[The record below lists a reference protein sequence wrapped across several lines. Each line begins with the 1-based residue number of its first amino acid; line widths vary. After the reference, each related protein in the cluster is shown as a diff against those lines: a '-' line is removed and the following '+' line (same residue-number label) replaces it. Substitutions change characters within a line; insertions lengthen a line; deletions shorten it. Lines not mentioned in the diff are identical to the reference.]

1 MTTPTGAGQKWIGRS
16 VKRVEDAR
24 LLTGRGTYIDD
35 HPPVGSLFHAAIVR
49 SPHAHARIL
58 GYDLRE
64 ALAVDGVV
72 GVITG
77 ADVAEHT
84 KPFSVGVTAPARYYC
99 AATDKARFVGE
110 PVAVVVAKSRYVAE
124 DAAELVQVQ
133 YEPLPAVVDPERALE
148 PDAPVLHEAVGSNLA
163 NNRRLVYGDPDRAFR
178 DADVVIKERF
188 RFPKYGST
196 PMETY
201 GVIARWDRFDG
212 VCTVWSNFMGPFI
225 MHPLTARVL
234 GLPENRLRFIVP
246 PDIGGSFGIK
256 SLIYPYIALIAV
268 ASKLTGVAVKWI
280 EDRREHLLASST
292 GTDRVAYRELAA
304 RKDGTVLGMRFK
316 WFDNVGGYIRSPEP
330 GCSFRPTGN
339 FVGPYRFQHLEVD
352 ASTVMTNKS
361 LTGPNRGYAC
371 GHLYFETEGM
381 MDRLAE
387 KLGLDP
393 VEVRRRNLIPASAFP
408 YRTPTGGLYD
418 SGDYPATLDKAV
430 ELAKYDE
437 LRREQA
443 TARAAGRYVGI
454 GVALAVDP
462 SVSNMGYVATALD
475 PQFRAKPEYLPKS
488 GAVDSATVK
497 VDPLGRVTAIL
508 ATTPQGQGHQTIVA
522 QIIADELGLVPEDVT
537 VVDEMDTFTRIW
549 SISSGTYSSRFGSV
563 GTSAV
568 ALAARKL
575 KAKLVAYAAH
585 LMDLPA
591 ESLEFRDGSVRPK
604 QGKGPSY
611 SVKDLAG
618 RAHWNTES
626 LPEGMEP
633 GLQATAVFGFEV
645 ARSVDQEDRVN
656 SSNTYGFIAEI
667 MAVEVDPETAAI
679 KILRY
684 VSVHD
689 AGTIINPMI
698 AEGQIY
704 GGALHGLGGAL
715 YEELQYDE
723 DGQCLTATFM
733 DYLVPTACEAPPT
746 IEIAHV
752 VSPSPLTP
760 LGSKGLGESS
770 SMTVPAVIA
779 NAVSDALAPLGI
791 RITELPM
798 TPSGLWK
805 LIERARRSPAAP
817 ADRAPVERADRSPA
831 APAAGHPRSEPT
843 TRTPLQ

>member
-1 MTTPTGAGQKWIGRS
+1 MTARHPTGHGWIGRR

-24 LLTGRGTYIDD
+24 LLTGRGTFIDD
-35 HPPVGSLFHAAIVR
+35 HPPVGSLHHAAIVR

-58 GYDLRE
+58 GYDVTA
-64 ALAVDGVV
+64 ALAMEGVV

-77 ADVAEHT
+77 EDVAKAT
-84 KPFSVGVTAPARYYC
+84 RPFSVGVTAPVHYYC

-110 PVAVVVAKSRYVAE
+110 PVAVVVARDRYLAE
-124 DAAELVQVQ
+124 DAAEAVVVH

-148 PDAPVLHEAVGSNLA
+148 PGAPVLHEAVGTNLA
-163 NNRRLVYGDPDRAFR
+163 NHRRLVYGDPESAFR
-178 DADVVIKERF
+178 EADVVIRERF

-196 PMETY
+196 PIETY
-201 GVIARWDRFDG
+201 GVIARWDPLDG
-212 VCTVWSNFMGPFI
+212 VLTVWSNFMGPFI
-225 MHPLTARVL
+225 MHPLTARAL

-256 SLIYPYIALIAV
+256 TSIYPYIALIGLA
-268 ASKLTGVAVKWI
+268 AMRTGVPVKWI
-280 EDRREHLLASST
+280 EDRREHLLASSS

-304 RKDGTVLGMRFK
+304 RRDGTVLGMRCR
-316 WFDNVGGYIRSPEP
+316 WIDNVGGYIRSPEP

-339 FVGPYRFQHLEVD
+339 FVGPYGFRHLEVE

-371 GHLYFETEGM
+371 GHLYFETERM
-381 MDRLAE
+381 MDLLAE
-387 KLGLDP
+387 RLGLDP
-393 VEVRRRNLIPASAFP
+393 AEVRRRNLLRPEQFP

-418 SGDYPATLDKAV
+418 SGDYPAAFDKAL
-430 ELAKYDE
+430 EIAGYDE

-443 TARAAGRYVGI
+443 RARAEGRWVGI
-454 GVALAVDP
+454 GLAVAVDP

-488 GAVDSATVK
+488 GAVDAATIK
-497 VDPLGRVTAIL
+497 VDPLGRVIAIL
-508 ATTPQGQGHQTIVA
+508 GTTPQGQGHQTIVA
-522 QIIADELGLVPEDVT
+522 QIVADELGLHPEDVT
-537 VVDEMDTFTRIW
+537 VVDEMDTFTRVW

-568 ALAARKL
+568 VLAARKL
-575 KAKLVAYAAH
+575 KARLAEYAAH
-585 LMDLPA
+585 LMGVPVA
-591 ESLEFRDGSVRPK
+591 EVEFRDGGVGLKSGRGV
-604 QGKGPSY
+604 SY
-611 SVKDLAG
+611 SIKDLAG
-618 RAHWNTES
+618 RAHWHTQS

-633 GLQATAVFGFEV
+633 GLQATAVFGFRV
-645 ARSVDQEDRVN
+645 AEAVDPEDRVN
-656 SSNTYGFIAEI
+656 SSNTYGFIAEV
-667 MAVEVDPETAAI
+667 MAVEVDPQTAAV
-679 KILRY
+679 KILKY
-684 VSVHD
+684 VTVHD

-715 YEELQYDE
+715 YEELCYDQ
-723 DGQCLTATFM
+723 DGQLLTGTFM
-733 DYLVPTACEAPPT
+733 DYLVPTASEAPV
-746 IEIAHV
+746 IDIAHV

-779 NAVSDALAPLGI
+779 NAVSDALAPLGV

-798 TPSGLWK
+798 TPTRLWE
-805 LIERARRSPAAP
+805 LIQQARERRP
-817 ADRAPVERADRSPA
+817 
-831 APAAGHPRSEPT
+831 
-843 TRTPLQ
+843 

>member
-1 MTTPTGAGQKWIGRS
+1 MSATKWIGKP

-24 LLTGRGTYIDD
+24 LLTGRGAYIDD
-35 HPPVGSLFHAAIVR
+35 HPPVANLFHAAIVR

-58 GYDLRE
+58 GYDVAAAR
-64 ALAVDGVV
+64 AMDGVV
-72 GVITG
+72 GVVTG
-77 ADVAEHT
+77 ADVAKHT
-84 KPFSVGVTAPARYYC
+84 KPFAVGVTAPVHYYC
-99 AATDKARFVGE
+99 AATDRARFVGE
-110 PVAVVVAKSRYVAE
+110 PVAVVVAKSRYAAE
-124 DAAELVQVQ
+124 DAADLVRVD

-178 DADVVIKERF
+178 DADVVVKERF
-188 RFPKYGST
+188 KFPKYGST
-196 PMETY
+196 PIETY
-201 GVIARWDRFDG
+201 GVIAKWDALEG

-256 SLIYPYIALIAV
+256 SLIYPYIALIAL
-268 ASKLTGVAVKWI
+268 ASKLTVVAVKWI
-280 EDRREHLLASST
+280 EDRHEHLLASST

-304 RKDGTVLGMRFK
+304 KKDGTILGMRFR
-316 WFDNVGGYIRSPEP
+316 WLDNVGGYIRSPEP

-381 MDRLAE
+381 LDRLADE
-387 KLGLDP
+387 LGVDP
-393 VEVRRRNLIPASAFP
+393 AEVRRRNLIQPQAMP
-408 YRTPTGGLYD
+408 YRTPSGGLYD
-418 SGDYPATLDKAV
+418 SGDYPKAFDKAL
-430 ELAKYDE
+430 ELAKYAE

-443 TARAAGRYVGI
+443 KARAAGRWFGVGL
-454 GVALAVDP
+454 ALAVDP

-508 ATTPQGQGHQTIVA
+508 GTTPQGQGHQTVVSQIVA
-522 QIIADELGLVPEDVT
+522 EELGLDPEDVT
-537 VVDEMDTFTRIW
+537 VVDEMDTFTRVW

-575 KAKLVAYAAH
+575 RAKLVEYAAH
-585 LMDLPA
+585 LMDMPVA
-591 ESLEFRDGSVRPK
+591 QVEWRDGAVRPK
-604 QGKGPSY
+604 EGKGPSY

-633 GLQATAVFGFEV
+633 GLQATAVFGFTV
-645 ARSVDQEDRVN
+645 SKAVDAEDRVN
-656 SSNTYGFIAEI
+656 SSNTYGFIAEV

-715 YEELQYDE
+715 YEELAYDE
-723 DGQCLTATFM
+723 DGQCLTGTFM
-733 DYLVPTACEAPPT
+733 DYLVPTASEAPT

-779 NAVSDALAPLGI
+779 NAVSDALKPLGI
-791 RITELPM
+791 RINELPM
-798 TPSGLWK
+798 TPSK
-805 LIERARRSPAAP
+805 LYALIKKARKA
-817 ADRAPVERADRSPA
+817 
-831 APAAGHPRSEPT
+831 
-843 TRTPLQ
+843 

>member
-1 MTTPTGAGQKWIGRS
+1 MTATGWIGKPVR
-16 VKRVEDAR
+16 RVEDAR

-35 HPPVGSLFHAAIVR
+35 HPPVANLFHAAIVR

-58 GYDLRE
+58 GYEVKAAR
-64 ALAVDGVV
+64 ALPGIV
-72 GVITG
+72 GVLTG
-77 ADVAEHT
+77 EDVLKHT
-84 KPFSVGVTAPARYYC
+84 KPFAVGVTAPVRYYC

-110 PVAVVVAKSRYVAE
+110 PVAVVVGKSRYVAE
-124 DAAELVQVQ
+124 DAADLVQVR
-133 YEPLPAVVDPERALE
+133 YEPLPAVVDPDRALE

-163 NNRRLVYGDPDRAFR
+163 NNRRLVYGDPDGAFR
-178 DADVVIKERF
+178 EADVVVRERF
-188 RFPKYGST
+188 KFPKYGST
-196 PMETY
+196 PIETY
-201 GVIARWDRFDG
+201 GVVARWDALDG

-256 SLIYPYIALIAV
+256 SLIYPYMALIAL
-268 ASKLTGVAVKWI
+268 AAKHAGVPVKWI
-280 EDRREHLLASST
+280 EDRREHLLASSS
-292 GTDRVAYRELAA
+292 GTDRVAYREVAA
-304 RKDGTVLGMRFK
+304 KKDGTVLGMRFK
-316 WFDNVGGYIRSPEP
+316 WLDNVGGYIRSPEP

-381 MDRLAE
+381 VDRLADA
-387 KLGLDP
+387 LGMDP
-393 VEVRRRNLIPASAFP
+393 AEVRRRNLIPTDAFP

-418 SGDYPATLDKAV
+418 SGDYAAAFDKA
-430 ELAKYDE
+430 AHIARHDE

-443 TARAAGRYVGI
+443 KARAEGRWVGI
-454 GVALAVDP
+454 GVALAGDP
-462 SVSNMGYVATALD
+462 AVSNMGYVATPLA
-475 PQFRAKPEYLPKS
+475 PPVRANPEYLPKS
-488 GAVDSATVK
+488 GAVDAATIK

-508 ATTPQGQGHQTIVA
+508 GTTPQGQGHQTVVA
-522 QIIADELGLVPEDVT
+522 QIVADELGLTPDDIT

-568 ALAARKL
+568 TLAARKL
-575 KAKLVAYAAH
+575 RAKLVDYAAH
-585 LMDLPA
+585 LMERPA
-591 ESLEFRDGSVRPK
+591 ADLEFRDGAVRPRS
-604 QGKGPSY
+604 GTGPAY

-633 GLQATAVFGFEV
+633 GLQATAVFGFGV
-645 ARSVDQEDRVN
+645 SRAVDAEDRVN

-667 MAVEVDPETAAI
+667 MAVAVDPQTAAI
-679 KILRY
+679 TILRY
-684 VSVHD
+684 VTVHD

-723 DGQCLTATFM
+723 AGQCLTGTFM
-733 DYLVPTACEAPPT
+733 DYLVPTASEAPT
-746 IEIAHV
+746 IDIAHV

-770 SMTVPAVIA
+770 SMTVPPAIA
-779 NAVSDALAPLGI
+779 NAVSDALGPLGI

-798 TPSGLWK
+798 TPTRLYE
-805 LIERARRSPAAP
+805 LIQRSRGAP
-817 ADRAPVERADRSPA
+817 G
-831 APAAGHPRSEPT
+831 AGHSRSKPGS
-843 TRTPLQ
+843 RTPLQ

>member
-1 MTTPTGAGQKWIGRS
+1 MKTTGWIGKP

-24 LLTGRGTYIDD
+24 LLTGRGRFIDD
-35 HPPVGSLFHAAIVR
+35 HPPTGNVHHAAIVR

-58 GYDLRE
+58 GYDVGA
-64 ALAVDGVV
+64 ALKMDGVA
-72 GVITG
+72 GVVTG
-77 ADVAEHT
+77 EDVAKST
-84 KPFSVGVTAPARYYC
+84 RPFSVGVTAPVHYYC
-99 AATDKARFVGE
+99 AATDRARFVGE
-110 PVAVVVAKSRYVAE
+110 PVAVVVARDRYRAE
-124 DAAELVQVQ
+124 DAADVVVVH
-133 YEPLPAVVDPERALE
+133 YEPLAAVLDPERALE
-148 PDAPVLHEAVGSNLA
+148 PDAPVLHDAVGTNLA
-163 NNRRLVYGDPDRAFR
+163 GHRRLVYGDPDRAFR
-178 DADVVIKERF
+178 EADVVIRERF

-196 PMETY
+196 PIETY
-201 GVIARWDRFDG
+201 GIIARWDALEG
-212 VCTVWSNFMGPFI
+212 VLTVWSNFMGPFI

-256 SLIYPYIALIAV
+256 SSIYPYIALIGLA
-268 ASKLTGVAVKWI
+268 AMKTGVAVKWI
-280 EDRREHLLASST
+280 EDRREHLLASSS
-292 GTDRVAYRELAA
+292 GTDRIADREVAA
-304 RKDGTVLGMRFK
+304 RKDGTVVGMRFR
-316 WFDNVGGYIRSPEP
+316 WLDNVGGYIRSPEP

-339 FVGPYRFQHLEVD
+339 FVGPYRFQNLEVD
-352 ASTVMTNKS
+352 ASVVMTNKS

-387 KLGLDP
+387 TLGLDP
-393 VEVRRRNLIPASAFP
+393 AEVRRRNLLAPEQMP

-418 SGDYPATLDKAV
+418 SGDYPAAFDKAL
-430 ELAKYDE
+430 ELAKYDH

-443 TARAAGRYVGI
+443 KARAAGRWFGI
-454 GVALAVDP
+454 GLALAVDP

-508 ATTPQGQGHQTIVA
+508 GSTPQGQGHQTVVA
-522 QIIADELGLVPEDVT
+522 QIIADELGLAFDDVT
-537 VVDEMDTFTRIW
+537 VVDEMDTFTRVW

-575 KAKLVAYAAH
+575 KRKLCEYAAH
-585 LMDLPA
+585 LMEAPA
-591 ESLEFRDGSVRPK
+591 DQVEFSAGAVRRK
-604 QGKGPSY
+604 DGKGPAY

-633 GLQATAVFGFEV
+633 GLQATAVFGFSL
-645 ARSVDQEDRVN
+645 AKAVDAEDRVN
-656 SSNTYGFIAEI
+656 SSNTYGFIAEV

-679 KILRY
+679 AILKY
-684 VSVHD
+684 VTVHD
-689 AGTIINPMI
+689 AGTVINPMI

-715 YEELQYDE
+715 YEELLYDE
-723 DGQCLTATFM
+723 SGQCLTATFM
-733 DYLVPTACEAPPT
+733 DYLVPTASEAPR
-746 IEIAHV
+746 IDIGHV

-779 NAVSDALAPLGI
+779 GAVSDALSPLGV

-798 TPSGLWK
+798 TPDRLWR
-805 LIERARRSPAAP
+805 LMARARASQR
-817 ADRAPVERADRSPA
+817 R
-831 APAAGHPRSEPT
+831 
-843 TRTPLQ
+843 

>member
-1 MTTPTGAGQKWIGRS
+1 MSERWIGKS
-16 VKRVEDAR
+16 VKRVEDFR
-24 LLTGRGTYIDD
+24 LLTGRGTFIDD
-35 HPPVGSLFHAAIVR
+35 HPPVGNIHHAAIVR
-49 SPHAHARIL
+49 SRHAHARIV
-58 GYDLRE
+58 GYDVSK
-64 ALAVDGVV
+64 ALAADGVV
-72 GVITG
+72 AVITG
-77 ADVAEHT
+77 EDVAKET
-84 KPFSVGVTAPARYYC
+84 KPFAVGVPTPVHYYC

-110 PVAVVVAKSRYVAE
+110 PVAVVVARDRYLAE
-124 DAAELVQVQ
+124 DAAEWGEVA
-133 YEPLPAVVDPERALE
+133 YEPLPAVIDPEKALE
-148 PDAPVLHEAVGSNLA
+148 PDAPVLHEKAGTNLA
-163 NNRRLVYGDPDRAFR
+163 GHRRLVYGDPDRAFR
-178 DADVVIKERF
+178 EAEVVLRERF

-196 PMETY
+196 PIETY
-201 GVIARWDRFDG
+201 GIIARWELDG

-234 GLPENRLRFIVP
+234 GLAENKLRFIVP

-256 SLIYPYIALIAV
+256 SSIYPYIALIAL
-268 ASKLTGVAVKWI
+268 AAKHAGVPVKWI
-280 EDRREHLLASST
+280 EDRREHLLASSS
-292 GTDRVAYRELAA
+292 GTDRVAYREVAA
-304 RKDGTVLGMRFK
+304 KKDGTVLGMRFK
-316 WFDNVGGYIRSPEP
+316 WLDNVGGYIRSPEP

-339 FVGPYRFQHLEVD
+339 FVGPYRFQHLDVE
-352 ASTVMTNKS
+352 ASVVMTNKS

-393 VEVRRRNLIPASAFP
+393 VEVRRRNLLRPEQFP
-408 YRTPTGGLYD
+408 YRTPTGGYYD
-418 SGDYPATLDKAV
+418 SGDYPAALDKAV
-430 ELAKYDE
+430 HIARYDE

-443 TARAAGRYVGI
+443 KARAEGRWFGI

-488 GAVDSATVK
+488 GAVDAATIK

-508 ATTPQGQGHQTIVA
+508 GTTPQGQGHQTVVA
-522 QIIADELGLVPEDVT
+522 QIVADELGLTPDDVT
-537 VVDEMDTFTRIW
+537 VVDEMDTFTRVW

-568 ALAARKL
+568 VLAARKL
-575 KAKLVAYAAH
+575 RAKLVDYAAH
-585 LMDLPA
+585 LMARPA
-591 ESLEFRDGSVRPK
+591 AEVEFRDGAVRPRR
-604 QGKGPSY
+604 GAGPSY

-633 GLQATAVFGFEV
+633 GLQATAVFGFTV
-645 ARSVDQEDRVN
+645 AKAVDAEDRVN
-656 SSNTYGFIAEI
+656 SSNTYGFIAEV
-667 MAVEVDPETAAI
+667 MAVEVDRQTAAI
-679 KILRY
+679 KILKY

-715 YEELQYDE
+715 YEELAYDE
-723 DGQCLTATFM
+723 DGQLLTGTFM
-733 DYLVPTACEAPPT
+733 DYLVPTASEAPT
-746 IEIAHV
+746 IGIAHV

-798 TPSGLWK
+798 TPTKLWK
-805 LIERARRSPAAP
+805 TIEQAGRSHAAP
-817 ADRAPVERADRSPA
+817 GAGVE
-831 APAAGHPRSEPT
+831 
-843 TRTPLQ
+843 

>member
-1 MTTPTGAGQKWIGRS
+1 MSPTGWIGKP

-35 HPPVGSLFHAAIVR
+35 HPPVANLHHAAIVR
-49 SPHAHARIL
+49 SPHAHARIV
-58 GYDLRE
+58 GYDLTA

-72 GVITG
+72 GAVTG
-77 ADVAEHT
+77 EDVLRHT
-84 KPFSVGVTAPARYYC
+84 KPFSVGVTAPAHYYC

-110 PVAVVVAKSRYVAE
+110 PVAVLVAKTRYIAE
-124 DAAELVQVQ
+124 DAAELVRVR

-148 PDAPVLHEAVGSNLA
+148 PDAPVLHDAVGTNLA
-163 NNRRLVYGDPDRAFR
+163 GHRRLVYGDPDRAFGE
-178 DADVVIKERF
+178 ADVVLKERF

-196 PMETY
+196 PIETY
-201 GVIARWDRFDG
+201 GVIAAWDSLEG

-234 GLPENRLRFIVP
+234 GLPENKLRFIVP

-256 SLIYPYIALIAV
+256 TSIYPYIALIAL
-268 ASKLTGVAVKWI
+268 AARLTGVPVKWI
-280 EDRREHLLASST
+280 EDRREHLLASSS
-292 GTDRVAYRELAA
+292 GTDRVAYREVAA
-304 RKDGTVLGMRFK
+304 RKDGTILGMRFK
-316 WFDNVGGYIRSPEP
+316 WLDNVGGYIRSPEP

-352 ASTVMTNKS
+352 ASVVMTNKS

-393 VEVRRRNLIPASAFP
+393 VELRRRNLLRPEQFP
-408 YRTPTGGLYD
+408 YRTPTGGYYD
-418 SGDYPATLDKAV
+418 SGDYPAALDKAV
-430 ELAKYDE
+430 SVARYDE

-443 TARAAGRYVGI
+443 KARAAGRWFGI

-488 GAVDSATVK
+488 GAVDSATIK

-508 ATTPQGQGHQTIVA
+508 GTTPQGQGHQTIVA
-522 QIIADELGLVPEDVT
+522 QIVADELGLTPDDVT
-537 VVDEMDTFTRIW
+537 VVDEMDTFTRVW

-575 KAKLVAYAAH
+575 RAKLVDYAAH
-585 LMDLPA
+585 LMERPVADV
-591 ESLEFRDGSVRPK
+591 EFRDGGVHRPG
-604 QGKGPSY
+604 GKPAPY
-611 SVKDLAG
+611 SIQDLAG

-633 GLQATAVFGFEV
+633 GLSATAVFGFSV
-645 ARSVDQEDRVN
+645 ARAVDAEDRVN
-656 SSNTYGFIAEI
+656 SSNTYGFIAEV
-667 MAVEVDPETAAI
+667 MAVEVDPDTAAI
-679 KILRY
+679 KILKY
-684 VSVHD
+684 VTVHD

-698 AEGQIY
+698 VEGQIY

-715 YEELQYDE
+715 YE
-723 DGQCLTATFM
+723 A
-733 DYLVPTACEAPPT
+733 
-746 IEIAHV
+746 
-752 VSPSPLTP
+752 
-760 LGSKGLGESS
+760 
-770 SMTVPAVIA
+770 
-779 NAVSDALAPLGI
+779 
-791 RITELPM
+791 
-798 TPSGLWK
+798 
-805 LIERARRSPAAP
+805 
-817 ADRAPVERADRSPA
+817 
-831 APAAGHPRSEPT
+831 
-843 TRTPLQ
+843 

>member
-1 MTTPTGAGQKWIGRS
+1 MTATGWIGKPVR
-16 VKRVEDAR
+16 RVEDAR

-35 HPPVGSLFHAAIVR
+35 HPPVANLFHAAIVR

-58 GYDLRE
+58 GYEVKAAR
-64 ALAVDGVV
+64 ALPGIV
-72 GVITG
+72 GVLTG
-77 ADVAEHT
+77 EDVLKHT
-84 KPFSVGVTAPARYYC
+84 KPFAVGVTAPVRYYC

-110 PVAVVVAKSRYVAE
+110 PVAVVVGKSRYVAE
-124 DAAELVQVQ
+124 DAADLVQVR

-163 NNRRLVYGDPDRAFR
+163 NNRRLVYGDPDGAFR
-178 DADVVIKERF
+178 EADVVVRERF
-188 RFPKYGST
+188 KFPKYGST
-196 PMETY
+196 PIETY
-201 GVIARWDRFDG
+201 GVVARWDALDG

-256 SLIYPYIALIAV
+256 SLIYPYMALIAL

-280 EDRREHLLASST
+280 EDRHEHLLASST
-292 GTDRVAYRELAA
+292 GTDRIAYREVAA
-304 RKDGTVLGMRFK
+304 KKDGTILGMRFR
-316 WFDNVGGYIRSPEP
+316 WLDNVGGYIRSPEP

-371 GHLYFETEGM
+371 GHLYFESEGM
-381 MDRLAE
+381 LDRLADE
-387 KLGLDP
+387 LGMDP
-393 VEVRRRNLIPASAFP
+393 AELRRRNLIQPQAMP
-408 YRTPTGGLYD
+408 YRTPSGGLYD
-418 SGDYPATLDKAV
+418 SGDYPKAFEKAL

-443 TARAAGRYVGI
+443 RARAAGRYVGI
-454 GVALAVDP
+454 GLALAVDP

-497 VDPLGRVTAIL
+497 VDPLGRVIAIL
-508 ATTPQGQGHQTIVA
+508 GTTPQGQGHQTVVSQIV
-522 QIIADELGLVPEDVT
+522 ADELGLHPEDVT

-575 KAKLVAYAAH
+575 KAKLVEYAAH
-585 LMDLPA
+585 LMDVPA
-591 ESLEFRDGSVRPK
+591 AQLEWSDGAVRRRA
-604 QGKGPSY
+604 GKGPAY

-626 LPEGMEP
+626 LPDGMEP
-633 GLQATAVFGFEV
+633 GLQATAVFGFGV
-645 ARSVDQEDRVN
+645 SKAVDAEDRVN
-656 SSNTYGFIAEI
+656 SSNTYGFIAEV
-667 MAVEVDPETAAI
+667 MAVEVDPQTAAI
-679 KILRY
+679 TILRY
-684 VSVHD
+684 VTVHD

-723 DGQCLTATFM
+723 AGQCLTGSFM
-733 DYLVPTACEAPPT
+733 DYLVPTASEAPT

-779 NAVSDALAPLGI
+779 NAVSDALRPLGI
-791 RITELPM
+791 RINELPM
-798 TPSGLWK
+798 TPSKLWK
-805 LIERARRSPAAP
+805 MI
-817 ADRAPVERADRSPA
+817 DRAGR
-831 APAAGHPRSEPT
+831 GHTPRP
-843 TRTPLQ
+843 

>member
-1 MTTPTGAGQKWIGRS
+1 MTGTGWIGKPVR
-16 VKRVEDAR
+16 RVEDAR
-24 LLTGRGTYIDD
+24 LLTGRGAYIDD
-35 HPPVGSLFHAAIVR
+35 HPPVANLFHAAIVR

-58 GYDLRE
+58 GYELGA

-77 ADVAEHT
+77 EDVLKHT
-84 KPFSVGVTAPARYYC
+84 KPFSVGVTAPVHYYC

-110 PVAVVVAKSRYVAE
+110 PVAVVVGKTRYVAE
-124 DAAELVQVQ
+124 DAADLVRVR

-148 PDAPVLHEAVGSNLA
+148 PDAPVLHDAVGSNLA

-178 DADVVIKERF
+178 EADVVVRERF
-188 RFPKYGST
+188 KFPKYGST
-196 PMETY
+196 PIETY
-201 GVIARWDRFDG
+201 GVIARWDALDG

-234 GLPENRLRFIVP
+234 GLAENRLRFIVP
-246 PDIGGSFGIK
+246 SDIGGSFGIK
-256 SLIYPYIALIAV
+256 SLIYPYMALIAL

-280 EDRREHLLASST
+280 EDRHEHLLASST
-292 GTDRVAYRELAA
+292 GTDRIAYRELAA
-304 RKDGTVLGMRFK
+304 EKDGTILGMRFR
-316 WFDNVGGYIRSPEP
+316 WLDNVGGYIRSPEP

-339 FVGPYRFQHLEVD
+339 FVGPYRFQNLEVD

-381 MDRLAE
+381 LDRLADE
-387 KLGLDP
+387 LGMDP
-393 VEVRRRNLIPASAFP
+393 AEVRRRNLIQPQAMP

-418 SGDYPATLDKAV
+418 SGDYPKAFEKAL
-430 ELAKYDE
+430 ELAKYEE
-437 LRREQA
+437 LRGERSK
-443 TARAAGRYVGI
+443 ARAAGRYFGI
-454 GVALAVDP
+454 GLALAVDP

-508 ATTPQGQGHQTIVA
+508 GTTPQGQGHQTVVSQIV
-522 QIIADELGLVPEDVT
+522 ADELGLDPEDVT
-537 VVDEMDTFTRIW
+537 VVDEMDTFTRVW

-575 KAKLVAYAAH
+575 KAKLVEYTAH
-585 LMDLPA
+585 LMDVPA
-591 ESLEFRDGSVRPK
+591 AQLEFSDGAVRRK
-604 QGKGPSY
+604 AGKGPSY

-633 GLQATAVFGFEV
+633 GLQATAVFGFGV
-645 ARSVDQEDRVN
+645 SKAVDAEDRVN
-656 SSNTYGFIAEI
+656 SSNTYGFIAEV
-667 MAVEVDPETAAI
+667 MAVEVDPETAAV

-723 DGQCLTATFM
+723 DGQCLTGSLM
-733 DYLVPTACEAPPT
+733 DYLVPTASEAPT
-746 IEIAHV
+746 IEIAHIE
-752 VSPSPLTP
+752 SPSPLTP

-779 NAVSDALAPLGI
+779 NAVSDALKPLGI
-791 RITELPM
+791 RINELPM
-798 TPSGLWK
+798 TPSK
-805 LIERARRSPAAP
+805 LYALMKKARAS
-817 ADRAPVERADRSPA
+817 
-831 APAAGHPRSEPT
+831 
-843 TRTPLQ
+843 

>member
-1 MTTPTGAGQKWIGRS
+1 MSATGWIGKPVR
-16 VKRVEDAR
+16 RVEDAR

-35 HPPVGSLFHAAIVR
+35 HPPVANVHHAAIVR
-49 SPHAHARIL
+49 SPHAHARIR
-58 GYDLRE
+58 GYDLTA
-64 ALAVDGVV
+64 ALGVDGVV
-72 GVITG
+72 GAITG
-77 ADVAEHT
+77 EDVLRHT
-84 KPFSVGVTAPARYYC
+84 KPFAVGVTAPVHYYC

-124 DAAELVQVQ
+124 DAAELVRVS

-148 PDAPVLHEAVGSNLA
+148 PDAPVLHDAVGTNLA
-163 NNRRLVYGDPDRAFR
+163 GHRRLVYGDPDRAFR
-178 DADVVIKERF
+178 EADVVLEERF
-188 RFPKYGST
+188 RFPKYSST
-196 PMETY
+196 PIETY
-201 GVIARWDRFDG
+201 GVIATWDTLEG

-234 GLPENRLRFIVP
+234 GLQGNKLRFIVP

-256 SLIYPYIALIAV
+256 TSIYPYIALIAL
-268 ASKLTGVAVKWI
+268 AARLTGVPVKWI
-280 EDRREHLLASST
+280 EDRREHLLASSS

-304 RKDGTVLGMRFK
+304 KKDGTILGMRFR
-316 WFDNVGGYIRSPEP
+316 WLDNVGGYIRSPEP

-339 FVGPYRFQHLEVD
+339 FVGPYRFQNLEVD
-352 ASTVMTNKS
+352 ASVVMTNKS

-371 GHLYFETEGM
+371 GHLYFESEGM
-381 MDRLAE
+381 LDRLADTV
-387 KLGLDP
+387 GLDP
-393 VEVRRRNLIPASAFP
+393 AEVRRRNLIPSDAFP

-418 SGDYPATLDKAV
+418 SGDYQAAFDKAL
-430 ELAKYDE
+430 ELAKYTE

-443 TARAAGRYVGI
+443 RARAAGRHFGI
-454 GVALAVDP
+454 GLALAVDP

-497 VDPLGRVTAIL
+497 IDPLGRVIAIL
-508 ATTPQGQGHQTIVA
+508 GTTPQGQGHQTIVS
-522 QIIADELGLVPEDVT
+522 QIVADELGLTPEEIT
-537 VVDEMDTFTRIW
+537 VVDEMDTFTRVW

-575 KAKLVAYAAH
+575 KAKLVEYGAH
-585 LMDLPA
+585 LLDVPT
-591 ESLEFRDGSVRPK
+591 EQLEFRDGAVRPRT
-604 QGKGPSY
+604 GKGPAY
-611 SVKDLAG
+611 SIRDLAG

-633 GLQATAVFGFEV
+633 GLQATAVFGFTV
-645 ARSVDQEDRVN
+645 SKAVDAEDRVN
-656 SSNTYGFIAEI
+656 SSNTYGFIAEV
-667 MAVEVDPETAAI
+667 MAVEVDPETATI

-684 VSVHD
+684 VTVHD

-715 YEELQYDE
+715 YEELAYDE
-723 DGQCLTATFM
+723 DGQLLTGTFM
-733 DYLVPTACEAPPT
+733 DYLVPTASEAPT
-746 IEIAHV
+746 IDIAHV

-798 TPSGLWK
+798 TPTKLW
-805 LIERARRSPAAP
+805 RAIDQAGRSRAAP
-817 ADRAPVERADRSPA
+817 GAGVE
-831 APAAGHPRSEPT
+831 
-843 TRTPLQ
+843 